1 MSLLKYIIRRILI
14 MIPVLFGAITVV
26 FILSRLMPGDP
37 TSAYLP
43 INASIEQRE
52 AIRRYLGLDQPMIV
66 QYFRYIGDLLT
77 GNWGLSSNISKG
89 QPVWELI
96 WERFPR
102 TMELTI
108 FSILIASLI
117 GIRAGVLTAKHRNKA
132 QDTIVR
138 GFALVGVSIPVFW
151 LGMLMQYS
159 LTYMLPNWIYA
170 TFGVDVK
177 IFPATGFKT
186 PGYADPPMVTGF
198 RLIDSLL
205 SGQLYLFIDYLHHL
219 ILPVIALAFITL
231 ASITRQTRSSMLEV
245 LQQDYIRTARAKG
258 CNEKD
263 VVHSH
268 ALKNALIPTVT
279 IIGLNFG
286 GLLGGAVLTETTF
299 NLKGMGNLIINAI
312 QRYDYFVINA
322 TVFLTAL
329 IFVVVNLL
337 MDVIYGLLDPR
348 IRF

>member
-1 MSLLKYIIRRILI
+1 MSLLKYIIRRILV
-14 MIPVLFGAITVV
+14 MIPVLFGAVTVV

-43 INASIEQRE
+43 INATIAQRE
-52 AIRRYLGLDQPMIV
+52 AVRRYLGLDQPIIF
-66 QYFRYIGDLLT
+66 QYFRYIGDLFT

-96 WERFPR
+96 WQRFPR
-102 TMELTI
+102 TMELTL

-117 GIRAGVLTAKHRNKA
+117 GIRAGVFTAKHRNKA
-132 QDTIVR
+132 KDTVVR

-159 LTYMLPNWIYA
+159 LTYALPNWIYA
-170 TFGVDVK
+170 TWGVDVK
-177 IFPATGFKT
+177 LFPAVGYKT
-186 PGYADPPMVTGF
+186 PGFDDPPFVTGF
-198 RLIDSLL
+198 RLIDSLV
-205 SGQLYLFIDYLHHL
+205 SGKLYLFTDYLHHL
-219 ILPVIALAFITL
+219 ILPVLALAFITL

-245 LQQDYIRTARAKG
+245 LQLDYIRTARAKG
-258 CNEKD
+258 CNEKA
-263 VVHSH
+263 VISSH
-268 ALKNALIPTVT
+268 ALKNALIPTITV
-279 IIGLNFG
+279 IGLSFG

-299 NLKGMGNLIINAI
+299 NLKGMGNLMINAI
-312 QRYDYFVINA
+312 RRYDFYVINA

-337 MDVIYGLLDPR
+337 MDVFYGLLDPR